1 MKLLSLT
8 TAIAGIILILFT
20 INNSLAQ
27 EQPTGLIKE
36 RIDTMKA
43 MGKSLGVM
51 VDMIKGKAPYNA
63 QTATQSVDEIYD
75 YSLDIGKQFPDTQE
89 SRVGKFTRVKPELW
103 KNRSGFDQLLEKL
116 QIEAENSAQMA
127 ARKASMNKPNL
138 MRPQIA
144 EIIEICTECH
154 EKYRKPKQ

>member
-1 MKLLSLT
+1 
-8 TAIAGIILILFT
+8 
-20 INNSLAQ
+20 
-27 EQPTGLIKE
+27 
-36 RIDTMKA
+36 
-43 MGKSLGVM
+43 
-51 VDMIKGKAPYNA
+51 MIKGKTPYNA

-75 YSLDIGKQFPDTQE
+75 YSLDIDKQFPDTKE

-103 KNRSGFDQLLEKL
+103 KDRSGFDQLLEKL
-116 QIEAENSAQMA
+116 QIEAENSAQIA
-127 ARKASMNKPNL
+127 AMNKPNL